1 MSCTNSS
8 LRAILATFFVP
19 DRVFWKNNAKEIILP
34 TLNGQMGILKDHIPV
49 LTGLDTGLML
59 MKTESEK
66 DWLVFAVMGGFALV
80 NSNKVT
86 ILVNEA
92 ELASDIDLEEAK
104 LSYESAKLNLEANS
118 NSDPKKKLESL
129 VLFKR
134 TRTRLQAVQQIK
146 GLSLV
151 I

>member
-1 MSCTNSS
+1 
-8 LRAILATFFVP
+8 
-19 DRVFWKNNAKEIILP
+19 
-34 TLNGQMGILKDHIPV
+34 MGILKDHIPV

-66 DWLVFAVMGGFALV
+66 DWLVLAVMGGFALV
-80 NSNKVT
+80 NNNKVT

-104 LSYESAKLNLEANS
+104 SSYESAKLSLESNS

-146 GLSLV
+146 GLSLAL
-151 I
+151 